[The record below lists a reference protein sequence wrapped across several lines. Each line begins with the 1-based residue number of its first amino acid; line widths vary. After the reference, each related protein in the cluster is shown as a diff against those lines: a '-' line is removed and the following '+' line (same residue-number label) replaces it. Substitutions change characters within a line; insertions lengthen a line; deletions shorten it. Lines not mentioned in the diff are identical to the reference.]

1 MKKLQLFSPVLVSR
15 IGTWLGRF
23 THTFLRFLNFS
34 FFGCL
39 VRIKKGWEGRGG
51 SHVWDAISVISLLFL
66 LYFVTYDID
75 FSALIQLLHAMVVY
89 W

>member
-1 MKKLQLFSPVLVSR
+1 MKKLQLFSSVLVSR
-15 IGTWLGRF
+15 IGTWLGRL

-51 SHVWDAISVISLLFL
+51 SHVLDAIEVICACA
-66 LYFVTYDID
+66 I
-75 FSALIQLLHAMVVY
+75 
-89 W
+89 

>member
-1 MKKLQLFSPVLVSR
+1 MKKLQLFSSVLVSR
-15 IGTWLGRF
+15 IGTWLREVY
-23 THTFLRFLNFS
+23 TY
-34 FFGCL
+34 
-39 VRIKKGWEGRGG
+39 
-51 SHVWDAISVISLLFL
+51 VISLLFL